1 MKNTYY
7 VYILA
12 SDKNGT
18 LYTGVTNNLERRII
32 EHKTKQVKGF
42 TSKYNVAILVWFEF
56 GGSIEK
62 AIVLEK
68 KIKNRG
74 RQWKI
79 DLIETKNPDWKDLS
93 CEFIDSAIGRASAE

>member
-1 MKNTYY
+1 MNATYY

-18 LYTGVTNNLERRII
+18 LYIGVTNNLERRII
-32 EHKTKQVKGF
+32 EHKTKQFKGF
-42 TSKYNVAILVWFEF
+42 TDKYNVDRLAWFEF

-62 AIVLEK
+62 AIELEK
-68 KIKNRG
+68 KIKNRS

-79 DLIETKNPDWKDLS
+79 DLIEKRNPNWEDLS
-93 CEFIDSAIGRASAE
+93 KEFNL